1 MAFCS
6 NCGSEIP
13 DGAKFCGACGQPV
26 LPPEEAA
33 SGVAPAEETFGG
45 QAAGAQGT
53 YPSAADAPGEPSA
66 EAYTPAGT
74 ASGAYAPGGM
84 PPAKKGFPLKTLIII
99 AAVAAA
105 AVIALVVLLLGR
117 KSTIDLNKYVSVEFS
132 GFNSFGEAEVSFDDY
147 TCMSDFQAVAKGK
160 KNSNNILSDLFDTF
174 SSSSVY
180 DAFDWEISPED
191 HLSNGDTVT
200 LHWIITDETIQKENK
215 VRLSGSDQTF
225 TVEGLEE
232 VREVDPFEDVEVVF
246 DGAAPYVSVD
256 VVNNSDDEVISGIWF
271 MTDIPEMITPE
282 STVRV
287 YIDEDDVNYYEEYY
301 GLSFTQTSKDYSCES
316 VDRFAET
323 LADFTDSVQ
332 SDLQTYTVELL
343 NQEMADLS
351 GSYSAGEW
359 TYEGMILASPT
370 EDPYADTILS
380 VVYSADVTDLYA
392 KQRAEEHQ
400 AAVDEYNAAMEQYR
414 AAVEAGEAAEEPSP
428 VPEEDLDTVTVRL
441 YFPMTFYNP
450 IIHADGTMELESDYY
465 YINDYDAQNADDNF
479 AIGYQSKEQ
488 MIQHL
493 VTDIQNEYAV
503 DYSVGM

>member
-13 DGAKFCGACGQPV
+13 DGAKFCGVCGQPV
-26 LPPEEAA
+26 LPPEQAVPGGAA
-33 SGVAPAEETFGG
+33 AEE
-45 QAAGAQGT
+45 AAGAQGT
-53 YPSAADAPGEPSA
+53 YPSAADTPGAPSA
-66 EAYTPAGT
+66 REHTPAET
-74 ASGAYAPGGM
+74 PSGAYAQGGM
-84 PPAKKGFPLKTLIII
+84 PPAKKGLSLKMLIII

-117 KSTIDLNKYVSVEFS
+117 KSTIDLNKYVSVEFTGYS
-132 GFNSFGEAEVSFDDY
+132 GFGEAEVNFDDY
-147 TCMSDFQAVAKGK
+147 TFMSDFQAVAKGR
-160 KNSNNILSDLFDTF
+160 KNSSILSDLFDTF

-180 DAFDWEISPED
+180 DAFDWEITPED

-200 LHWIITDETIQKENK
+200 LHWVITDETIQKENK
-215 VRLSGSDQTF
+215 VRLTGSDQTF

-271 MTDIPEMITPE
+271 MTDIPELITPE

-287 YIDEDDVNYYEEYY
+287 YIDEDDVSYYEEYY
-301 GLSFTQTSKDYSCES
+301 GLSFTQTSKEYSCES

-323 LADFTDSVQ
+323 LADFNDSVRAE
-332 SDLQTYTVELL
+332 LQTYTVELL
-343 NQEMADLS
+343 DQEMADLS

-370 EDPYADTILS
+370 EDPYADTVLS

-400 AAVDEYNAAMEQYR
+400 AAVDEYNKAMEEYK
-414 AAVEAGEAAEEPSP
+414 AAVEAGEEAEEPTP
-428 VPEEDLDTVTVRL
+428 VPEEDLDTVTTRL

-450 IIHADGTMELESDYY
+450 IVHADGTMEFESDYY
-465 YINDYDAQNADDNF
+465 YINDYDAENGDDNF
-479 AIGYQSKEQ
+479 AIGYQNKDQ
-488 MIQHL
+488 LIQHL
-493 VTDIQNEYAV
+493 ITEMQDEYAV
-503 DYSVGM
+503 DYSVEM